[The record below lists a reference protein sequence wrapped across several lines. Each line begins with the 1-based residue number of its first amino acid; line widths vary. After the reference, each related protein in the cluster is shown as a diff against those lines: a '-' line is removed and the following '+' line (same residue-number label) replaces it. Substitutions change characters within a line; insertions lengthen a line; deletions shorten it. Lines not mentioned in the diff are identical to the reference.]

1 MTNREKIQQKLKH
14 YTELNIN
21 KKSNIGVTANEI
33 AESLGLQRNVVSH
46 YLNELCKLG
55 VAIKTNTRP
64 VYFWDTEMINNL
76 QIEEEEDENKDPFID
91 LIGADGSLK
100 DQVEQ
105 CKAAAIYPNNGLPIT
120 LTGDSGVG
128 KSYIASLIHQY
139 AIYKE
144 CIKEKSPL
152 VTFNCADYANNPELL
167 SANLFGYKKGAFTG
181 ADKDTP
187 GLIEAANGGYLFL
200 DEVHRLGNEGQE
212 KLFLFLDQG
221 KFRRLGETD
230 KWRSANVRF
239 IFATTENLDEVL
251 LDTFRRRIP
260 VFVDIPSLDKRT
272 ISERL
277 NMIYNFYLKESNK
290 IDKDLIIHKNVVN
303 ALLSIKGKG
312 NIGLLKNIIVSS
324 CANAYRNNLD
334 IEDGILQVNTN
345 DISSNFKNSFKI
357 EKNVYHENLKVIR
370 KEDKYRKVII
380 KSIDEN
386 HNIKEAFK
394 NINIAINSV
403 NKGEIDDEKFKK
415 TVLSHMNKIL
425 NDIAFNKSKIQSDI
439 ITYEFIER
447 IVENALEYIRKN
459 YGIKYN
465 GSTTKLISSSIM
477 VLKDIK
483 SSDFMTLNEIKKC
496 DEILKIKIPQS
507 YIIGNKIA
515 SIIEENLEYENKYI
529 LRLFLYLYINS
540 FRINEVKRCNAIIVA
555 HGFSTASSI
564 ASVAN
569 TMFENFVFEPFD
581 MPMDTPVSTVVKNVR
596 DYLQNVDTKKGTIIL
611 VDMGSLNHIYKELKS
626 VVKGDLAI
634 INNISTQLA
643 IDVANKIINKEELE
657 DIVVKASEN
666 NKTEYKYYKSETKKK
681 AIIVSCISG
690 IGTAEKLKEIMTKCI
705 GDADIEVISQ
715 DFNAIKY
722 DSDDNKV
729 FKQYDVKLIITT
741 AKIERDDVEVIE
753 MQNLINNE
761 GEEKIE
767 KALSGVVKEKGI
779 VEIKKDI
786 LKLFSLQN
794 ILNQL
799 TILNPNKV
807 IEEVEK
813 IVYSYEYELNMKF
826 PNDLKLVL
834 FIHISVMIE
843 RLVLRDEVK
852 SHPNEDNFV
861 ECHSDFLNVSK
872 EIFKEVLKEYRVS
885 LPLGEIVII
894 HEMITMRMQRK

>member
-1 MTNREKIQQKLKH
+1 MTNREKIRAKLKH
-14 YTELNIN
+14 YTEIKLKENG
-21 KKSNIGVTANEI
+21 SGVIANEI
-33 AESLGLQRNVVSH
+33 AEDLGLQRNVVSH
-46 YLNELCKLG
+46 YLNDLCKSG

-64 VYFWDTEMINNL
+64 VYFWDTEIINNTEV
-76 QIEEEEDENKDPFID
+76 IEEEESETDPFNE

-100 DQVEQ
+100 DQVDQ
-105 CKAAAIYPNNGLPIT
+105 CKAAALYPSNGLPIT
-120 LTGDSGVG
+120 LTGESGVG
-128 KSYIASLIHQY
+128 KSYIASLIHKY
-139 AIYKE
+139 AIYKD
-144 CIKEKSPL
+144 CIDEKAPL

-221 KFRRLGETD
+221 KFRRMGETD
-230 KWRSANVRF
+230 KWRSAKVRF

-260 VFVDIPSLDKRT
+260 VFVDIPSLEKRT
-272 ISERL
+272 MSERL
-277 NMIYNFYLKESNK
+277 NLIYSFYLREANK
-290 IDKDLIIHKNVVN
+290 VGKDLNINKNVIN

-324 CANAYRNNLD
+324 CANAYRHNLNDD
-334 IEDGILQVNTN
+334 ILHINTE
-345 DISSNFKNSFKI
+345 DISNNFKNKI
-357 EKNVYHENLKVIR
+357 KVEKNVYHENLQIIR
-370 KEDKYRKVII
+370 KEEKFKKVIMQ
-380 KSIDEN
+380 SIDEN
-386 HNIKEAFK
+386 PTIKEAFK
-394 NINIAINSV
+394 NIYEVINQV
-403 NKGEIDDEKFKK
+403 NKGEIDEEKFKK
-415 TVLSHMNKIL
+415 ITTSNMNKIL
-425 NDIAFNKSKIQSDI
+425 NDIAFNKTKIQSDI
-439 ITYEFIER
+439 LTYEFIER
-447 IVENALEYIRKN
+447 IVENALEYIRKS

-465 GSTTKLISSSIM
+465 GSTTKLISSSVMI
-477 VLKDIK
+477 LKDIK
-483 SSDFMTLNEIKKC
+483 ANEHMTQSEFKKC
-496 DEILKIKIPQS
+496 DEILRNKIPQS
-507 YIIGNKIA
+507 YIVGSKIA
-515 SIIEENLEYENKYI
+515 SIIEDNLDYENKSI
-529 LRLFLYLYINS
+529 LRMYLPLYINN
-540 FRINEVKRCNAIIVA
+540 FCLNETKRSNAIIVA

-569 TMFENFVFEPFD
+569 TMFESFVFESFD
-581 MPMDTPVSTVVKNVR
+581 MPMDTPVSTVVKNIKE
-596 DYLQNVDTKKGTIIL
+596 YLQNVDTKKGTIIL
-611 VDMGSLNHIYKELKS
+611 VDMGSLKDIYKELKS

-643 IDVANKIINKEELE
+643 LDVANKIINKQ
-657 DIVVKASEN
+657 DIESIVIEASKN
-666 NKTEYKYYKSETKKK
+666 NKTEYKYYKSENKKK

-705 GDADIEVISQ
+705 GDAEIEVISQ
-715 DFNAIKY
+715 EYSSIRHE
-722 DSDDNKV
+722 DNENNI

-741 AKIERDDVEVIE
+741 SSINRSDVPVIE
-753 MQNLINNE
+753 MHNLINND

-767 KALSGVVKEKGI
+767 KALNGVVKEKSI
-779 VEIKKDI
+779 VDIKKDI

-813 IVYSYEYELNMKF
+813 IVYKYEYELNMKF

-843 RLVLRDEVK
+843 RLVLREEIK
-852 SHPNEDNFV
+852 SHPNESTFM
-861 ECHSDFLNVSK
+861 ECHSKFYEVSQ
-872 EIFKEVLKEYRVS
+872 EIFEEVLKEYRVS
-885 LPLGEIVII
+885 LSLGEIVII
-894 HEMITMRMQRK
+894 HEIIKSRINR

>member
-1 MTNREKIQQKLKH
+1 MTNREKIRAKLKY
-14 YTELNIN
+14 YTEIKLKENG
-21 KKSNIGVTANEI
+21 SGVIANEI
-33 AESLGLQRNVVSH
+33 AEDLGLQRNVVSH
-46 YLNELCKLG
+46 YLNDLCKSG
-55 VAIKTNTRP
+55 IAIKTNTRP
-64 VYFWDTEMINNL
+64 VYFWDTEIINNTEIR
-76 QIEEEEDENKDPFID
+76 QEEESETDPFSE

-100 DQVEQ
+100 DQVDQ
-105 CKAAAIYPNNGLPIT
+105 CKAAAIYPGNGLPIT
-120 LTGDSGVG
+120 LTGESGVG
-128 KSYIASLIHQY
+128 KSYIASLIHKY
-139 AIYKE
+139 AIYKG
-144 CIKEKSPL
+144 CIDEKAPL

-221 KFRRLGETD
+221 KFRRMGETD
-230 KWRSANVRF
+230 KWRSAKVRF

-260 VFVDIPSLDKRT
+260 VFVDIPSLEKRT
-272 ISERL
+272 MSERL
-277 NMIYNFYLKESNK
+277 NLIYSFYLREANK
-290 IDKDLIIHKNVVN
+290 VGKDLIINKNVVN

-324 CANAYRNNLD
+324 CANAYRHNLD
-334 IEDGILQVNTN
+334 ENMLHINTE
-345 DISSNFKNSFKI
+345 DISNNFRNKI
-357 EKNVYHENLKVIR
+357 KVEKNVCHENLQIIR
-370 KEDKYRKVII
+370 KEEKYKKVIMQ
-380 KSIDEN
+380 SIDEN
-386 HNIKEAFK
+386 PTIREALK
-394 NINIAINSV
+394 NIYEDINLV

-415 TVLSHMNKIL
+415 VTTSNMNKIL
-425 NDIAFNKSKIQSDI
+425 NDIAFNKNKIQSDI
-439 ITYEFIER
+439 ITYEFVER
-447 IVENALEYIRKN
+447 IVENALQYIRKS

-465 GSTTKLISSSIM
+465 GSTTKLISASVMI
-477 VLKDIK
+477 LKDIK
-483 SSDFMTLNEIKKC
+483 NNEYMTQNEYKKC
-496 DEILKIKIPQS
+496 DEILKNKIPQS
-507 YIIGNKIA
+507 YIVGSKIA
-515 SIIEENLEYENKYI
+515 SIIEENLDYENKSI
-529 LRLFLYLYINS
+529 LRLYIPLYVNS
-540 FRINEVKRCNAIIVA
+540 FCLNETKRSNAIIVA

-569 TMFENFVFEPFD
+569 TMFESFVFESFD
-581 MPMDTPVSTVVKNVR
+581 MPMETPVSTVVKNIKE
-596 DYLQNVDTKKGTIIL
+596 YLQNVDTKKGTIIL
-611 VDMGSLNHIYKELKS
+611 VDMGSLKDIYKELKS

-643 IDVANKIINKEELE
+643 LDVANKIINKQ
-657 DIVVKASEN
+657 DIESIVIEASKN
-666 NKTEYKYYKSETKKK
+666 NKTEYKYYKSENKKK

-690 IGTAEKLKEIMTKCI
+690 IGTAEKLKEIMTKCV

-715 DFNAIKY
+715 EYNSIRCE
-722 DSDDNKV
+722 DDENKI

-741 AKIERDDVEVIE
+741 SAIDRNDIPVIE
-753 MQNLINNE
+753 MHNLINND
-761 GEEKIE
+761 GDEKIE
-767 KALSGVVKEKGI
+767 KALSGVVKEKSI
-779 VEIKKDI
+779 IDIRKDI

-813 IVYSYEYELNMKF
+813 IVYKYEYELNMKF

-843 RLVLRDEVK
+843 RLVLRDEIK
-852 SHPNEDNFV
+852 SHPSEDNFM
-861 ECHSDFLNVSK
+861 ECHSEFFKVSQ

-885 LPLGEIVII
+885 LSLGEIVII
-894 HEMITMRMQRK
+894 YDIIKSRINM

>member
-1 MTNREKIQQKLKH
+1 MTNREKIRAKLKY
-14 YTELNIN
+14 YTEIKLKENG
-21 KKSNIGVTANEI
+21 SGVIANEI
-33 AESLGLQRNVVSH
+33 AEDLGLQRNVVSH
-46 YLNELCKLG
+46 YLNDLCKSG
-55 VAIKTNTRP
+55 IAIKTNTRP
-64 VYFWDTEMINNL
+64 VYFWDTEIINNTEI
-76 QIEEEEDENKDPFID
+76 IEEEESESDPFNE
-91 LIGADGSLK
+91 LIGSEGSLK
-100 DQVEQ
+100 DPVSQ
-105 CKAAAIYPNNGLPIT
+105 CKAAAIYPGNGLPIT
-120 LTGDSGVG
+120 LTGESGVG
-128 KSYIASLIHQY
+128 KSYIASLIHKY
-139 AIYKE
+139 AIYKG
-144 CIKEKSPL
+144 CIDEKAPL

-221 KFRRLGETD
+221 KFRRMGETD
-230 KWRSANVRF
+230 KWRSAKVRF

-260 VFVDIPSLDKRT
+260 VFVDIPSLEKRT
-272 ISERL
+272 MSERL
-277 NMIYNFYLKESNK
+277 NLIYSFYLREANK
-290 IDKDLIIHKNVVN
+290 VGKDLIISKSVVN

-324 CANAYRNNLD
+324 CANAYRYKLD
-334 IEDGILQVNTN
+334 EDMLNINTE
-345 DISSNFKNSFKI
+345 DISNNFRNKI
-357 EKNVYHENLKVIR
+357 KVEKNVCHENLHIIR
-370 KEDKYRKVII
+370 KEEKYKKVIMQ
-380 KSIDEN
+380 SIDEN
-386 HNIKEAFK
+386 PTIREALK
-394 NINIAINSV
+394 SIYDDINLV

-415 TVLSHMNKIL
+415 ATTSNMNKIL
-425 NDIAFNKSKIQSDI
+425 NDIAFNKNKIQSDI
-439 ITYEFIER
+439 ITYEFVER
-447 IVENALEYIRKN
+447 IVENALQYIRKT

-465 GSTTKLISSSIM
+465 GSTTKLISASVM
-477 VLKDIK
+477 LLKDVKDDEYIK
-483 SSDFMTLNEIKKC
+483 QSEYRKC
-496 DEILKIKIPQS
+496 DEILKNKIPQS
-507 YIIGNKIA
+507 YIVGSKIV
-515 SIIEENLEYENKYI
+515 SIIEENLDYENKSI
-529 LRLFLYLYINS
+529 LRLYIPLYVNS
-540 FRINEVKRCNAIIVA
+540 FCLNETKRSNAIIVA

-569 TMFENFVFEPFD
+569 TMFESFVFESFD
-581 MPMDTPVSTVVKNVR
+581 MPMDTPVSTVVKNIKE
-596 DYLQNVDTKKGTIIL
+596 YLQNVDTKKGTIIL
-611 VDMGSLNHIYKELKS
+611 VDMGSLKDIYKELKS

-643 IDVANKIINKEELE
+643 LDVANKIINKQ
-657 DIVVKASEN
+657 DIENIVIEASKN
-666 NKTEYKYYKSETKKK
+666 NKTEYKYYKSENKKK

-690 IGTAEKLKEIMTKCI
+690 IGTAEKLKEIMTKCV

-715 DFNAIKY
+715 EYNSIRCE
-722 DSDDNKV
+722 DDENKI

-741 AKIERDDVEVIE
+741 SAIDRNDIPVIE
-753 MQNLINNE
+753 MHNLINND
-761 GEEKIE
+761 GDEKIE
-767 KALSGVVKEKGI
+767 KALSGVVKEKSI
-779 VEIKKDI
+779 ADIRKDI

-813 IVYSYEYELNMKF
+813 IVYKYEYELNMKF

-843 RLVLRDEVK
+843 RLVLRDEIK
-852 SHPNEDNFV
+852 SHPNEGDFM
-861 ECHSDFLNVSK
+861 ECHSEFYKVSQ

-894 HEMITMRMQRK
+894 YDIIKSRINM

>member
-1 MTNREKIQQKLKH
+1 MTNREKIIQKLKY
-14 YTELNIN
+14 YTETKLKENG
-21 KKSNIGVTANEI
+21 SGVTANEI

-46 YLNELCKLG
+46 YLNELCKSG
-55 VAIKTNTRP
+55 TAIKTNTRP
-64 VYFWDTEMINNL
+64 VYFWDTEIINKAEI
-76 QIEEEEDENKDPFID
+76 IEEDKEVKDPFYG

-100 DQVEQ
+100 DQVDQ
-105 CKAAAIYPNNGLPIT
+105 CKAAAIYPNDGLPIT
-120 LTGDSGVG
+120 LTGESGVG
-128 KSYIASLIHQY
+128 KSYIASLIHKY
-139 AIYKE
+139 AIYKG
-144 CIKEKSPL
+144 CIGENAPL

-187 GLIEAANGGYLFL
+187 GIIEAANGGYLFL

-221 KFRRLGETD
+221 KFRRMGETD
-230 KWRSANVRF
+230 KWRSAKVRF

-260 VFVDIPSLDKRT
+260 VFVDIPSLEKRT

-277 NMIYNFYLKESNK
+277 NLIYSFYLKEANK
-290 IDKDLIIHKNVVN
+290 VDKDLIINKSVVN

-312 NIGLLKNIIVSS
+312 NIGLLKNIIISS
-324 CANAYRNNLD
+324 CANSYRNKLD
-334 IEDGILQVNTN
+334 DSILHINTE
-345 DISSNFKNSFKI
+345 DISNNFKNKIKI
-357 EKNVYHENLKVIR
+357 EKNVYHENLQIIR
-370 KEDKYRKVII
+370 KEEKYKKVII
-380 KSIDEN
+380 QNVDEN
-386 HNIKEAFK
+386 PIIKEAFK
-394 NINIAINSV
+394 NIHEAINLTS
-403 NKGEIDDEKFKK
+403 KGKIDEEKFKK
-415 TVLSHMNKIL
+415 LTISNMNKIL

-439 ITYEFIER
+439 ITYEFVER

-465 GSTTKLISSSIM
+465 GSTTKLISSSVM
-477 VLKDIK
+477 VLKDMK
-483 SSDFMTLNEIKKC
+483 SNEYRTLSELKKC
-496 DEILKIKIPQS
+496 DYILKDKMPQS
-507 YIIGNKIA
+507 YIIGSKIS
-515 SIIEENLEYENKYI
+515 SIIEENLDYENKNI
-529 LRLFLYLYINS
+529 LKIYLTLYIYC
-540 FRINEVKRCNAIIVA
+540 FCLNESKRSNAIIVA

-564 ASVAN
+564 AAVAN
-569 TMFENFVFEPFD
+569 TMFESFVFESFD
-581 MPMDTPVSTVVKNVR
+581 MPMDTPVSTIVKKIK
-596 DYLQNVDTKKGTIIL
+596 DYLQNIDTKKGTIIL
-611 VDMGSLNHIYKELKS
+611 VDMGSLKDIYKELKC

-643 IDVANKIINKEELE
+643 VDVANKIINNQ
-657 DIVVKASEN
+657 DIESIVIEASKN
-666 NKTEYKYYKSETKKK
+666 NKTEYKYYKSENKKK

-715 DFNAIKY
+715 EYNSIKY
-722 DSDDNKV
+722 EDNENKI
-729 FKQYDVKLIITT
+729 FKKYDVKLIITT
-741 AKIERDDVEVIE
+741 SAIERNDVPVIE

-767 KALSGVVKEKGI
+767 KALSGVVKEKSI
-779 VEIKKDI
+779 IDIKKDI

-813 IVYSYEYELNMKF
+813 IVYRYEHELNIKF

-834 FIHISVMIE
+834 LIHISVMIE
-843 RLVLRDEVK
+843 RLVLRDEIK
-852 SHPNEDNFV
+852 SHTNEENFMK
-861 ECHSDFLNVSK
+861 CHSEFFELSQ
-872 EIFKEVLKEYRVS
+872 EIFEEVLKEYRVS

-894 HEMITMRMQRK
+894 YEMIQARINRK